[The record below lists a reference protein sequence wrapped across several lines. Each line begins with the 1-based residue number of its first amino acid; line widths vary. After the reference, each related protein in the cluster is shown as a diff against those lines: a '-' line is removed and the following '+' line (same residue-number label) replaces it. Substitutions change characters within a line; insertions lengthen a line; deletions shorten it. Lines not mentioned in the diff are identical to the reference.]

1 MNALMELWAKGGD
14 VMWLLLLSA
23 IAGVVIIVE
32 RMIVYTKVSMGA
44 KKFLVDFKSHL
55 VQGNV
60 DEAIEICEATPGP
73 VPSLMRAGL
82 MKYQQTKGDMNE
94 VEKAIEA
101 TAVTELAFLEKN
113 MTMLVT
119 VFTVAPMLG
128 FLGTVTGMISAFD
141 AIAMAGTVEPTIVAS
156 GISEALIT
164 TAAGLLIGIPVNMF
178 YNYFSQRIASI
189 IVSIEESTRDFL
201 EILKSQGK

>member
-1 MNALMELWAKGGD
+1 MNAFMDLWAKGGD
-14 VMWLLLLSA
+14 VMWLLAFCA

-32 RMIVYTKVSMGA
+32 RFVVYTKVTMGA

-82 MKYQQTKGDMNE
+82 MKYQQTKGDISE
-94 VEKAIEA
+94 VEKAIET

-113 MTMLVT
+113 LTFLVT
-119 VFTVAPMLG
+119 LFTVAPMFG
-128 FLGTVTGMISAFD
+128 FLGTVTGMIGAFD
-141 AIAMAGTVEPTIVAS
+141 AIAMAGTVEPTIVAA

-164 TAAGLLIGIPVNMF
+164 TAAGLVIGIPINIFFNFFTQRVSAISVN
-178 YNYFSQRIASI
+178 
-189 IVSIEESTRDFL
+189 IEESVRDFL